1 MAVELLPD
9 EVRDVLTTLV
19 EIAKPVTLLLS
30 ILSLY
35 AVFHTAFLIPG
46 RTVHD
51 RLWDSLDLLVLAAG
65 ISVVSGLIFREG
77 EREGEGG
84 LGSGSED
91 GRMRGGHGAQ
101 AVHMGNRAG
110 RGPEIVP
117 LSGTLPMQIFIWG
130 TGIMVGLFV
139 VSWYLENYCIFY
151 RDVRF

>member
-1 MAVELLPD
+1 
-9 EVRDVLTTLV
+9 VLTTLV
-19 EIAKPVTLLLS
+19 EVAKPVTLLLS

-35 AVFHTAFLIPG
+35 VVFHTAFLIPG

-77 EREGEGG
+77 ERDSGLESGSKGGREGG
-84 LGSGSED
+84 Q
-91 GRMRGGHGAQ
+91 HGPL
-101 AVHMGNRAG
+101 AVHTGNRTGGA
-110 RGPEIVP
+110 PEMVP
-117 LSGTLPMQIFIWG
+117 LSGTLPMQIFFWG

-139 VSWYLENYCIFY
+139 ASWYLENYCIFY

>member
-1 MAVELLPD
+1 MS
-9 EVRDVLTTLV
+9 TLV
-19 EIAKPVTLLLS
+19 EIAKPITLLLC

-77 EREGEGG
+77 E
-84 LGSGSED
+84 
-91 GRMRGGHGAQ
+91 
-101 AVHMGNRAG
+101 
-110 RGPEIVP
+110 PEEIR
-117 LSGTLPMQIFIWG
+117 LSGTLPVQIFVWA

-139 VSWYLENYCIFY
+139 ASWYLESYVIFY